1 MTVDIYVRRILDR
14 YVSLTDTPDRAS
26 RSDRGLARSLF
37 SEHIPLSLVLNAM
50 LLATIRRH
58 YRDPDLP
65 PLEPIHSLHYFLPVI
80 RFIEVNPLEPV
91 YIDYLT
97 RKLGDIQH
105 FNNPSL
111 ERTAP

>member
-1 MTVDIYVRRILDR
+1 MTIDAYVRQVLDR
-14 YVSLTDTPDRAS
+14 YVSLTDTPERAN
-26 RSDRGLARSLF
+26 RSDRALARSLF
-37 SEHIPLSLVLNAM
+37 SDHMPLSLVLNSM

-80 RFIEVNPLEPV
+80 RYIEVNPLEPV
-91 YIDYLT
+91 YINYLNQ
-97 RKLGDIQH
+97 KLRDIQH
-105 FNNPSL
+105 LNNPSQ